1 MAGVD
6 PFIPLRDWRSSL
18 YRGDPAAIDRFLDA
32 IDATLA
38 PGCVRD
44 SEYERTRLRP
54 DRIRCYLFDRTGDAA
69 VRVCLQRVTTTR
81 VRGGP
86 VQVLI
91 HPPSGDAGRIARLVA
106 EFDGGCVLPAASA
119 AGARG
124 TRPAFGPRSA
134 VTPGAELLFTRFAD
148 TADGEWPLTDRA
160 QGLWDELVSGCLA
173 EQVAIDRDELVRW
186 LVDSGWEQEDVTPI
200 ADRFFADS
208 EWLAK
213 RLAVTAP

>member
-1 MAGVD
+1 MAVVD
-6 PFIPLRDWRSSL
+6 PFAPLRDWRASL
-18 YRGDPAAIDRFLDA
+18 YRGVSAVMDRFLDA
-32 IDATLA
+32 IDATVS
-38 PGCVRD
+38 PGWLRD
-44 SEYERTRLRP
+44 REYERTRLRP
-54 DRIRCYLFDRTGDAA
+54 DRIRCYMYDRPGDAA

-86 VQVLI
+86 VQVLS

-106 EFDGGCVLPAASA
+106 EFDAGCVLPAASA
-119 AGARG
+119 AGALC

-134 VTPGAELLFTRFAD
+134 VTPAAEMLFTRFAD

-160 QGLWDELVSGCLA
+160 QGLWDELVSVCLA
-173 EQVAIDRDELVRW
+173 EQVAIDRAELGRW
-186 LVDSGWEQEDVTPI
+186 LADSGWEQEAVAAL

-213 RLAVTAP
+213 RLAVMAP